1 MTSTVWYHNK
11 KPRYYDE
18 FKIQL
23 PTQLTPKHH
32 ILITFYHI
40 DCKPPKKSNKSE
52 NAATPIAY
60 CFIPIL
66 DKNGLYVSFSSC
78 RSLHFDNSEIALC
91 FSLINATHQSYPVAT
106 KLPAHYLT
114 ANEEDIPVHFSLSD
128 HLFLLIK

>member
-66 DKNGLYVSFSSC
+66 DKNGLYVNFSAC
-78 RSLHFDNSEIALC
+78 QLQPFLQEM
-91 FSLINATHQSYPVAT
+91 
-106 KLPAHYLT
+106 YLLT
-114 ANEEDIPVHFSLSD
+114 F
-128 HLFLLIK
+128 